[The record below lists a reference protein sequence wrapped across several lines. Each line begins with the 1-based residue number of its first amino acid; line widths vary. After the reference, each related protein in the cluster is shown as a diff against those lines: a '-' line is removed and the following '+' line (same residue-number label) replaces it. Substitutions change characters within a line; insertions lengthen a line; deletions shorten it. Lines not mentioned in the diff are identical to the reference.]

1 MRERIRVLLAACF
14 YYSGLVFLANKRM
27 QRSTRRLII
36 LNYHSAAGE
45 NLRQQMRYLGRHY
58 RVMHLEDAL
67 EELYQPSHNMSHDKR
82 TPVVLTFDDGY
93 LDNYTYGLS
102 LARELHIP
110 FTVFLI
116 PGYVESGTCFWWLAG
131 ELLLNRT
138 KVEKVTIEGKMYI
151 LPTDRAAVAKAIDR
165 HLRCAESVESRETFL
180 EQLQEALQVSLP
192 TRIQEGIEN
201 TLLPLNWDEV
211 HEMKASG
218 LVSFGAHTMHH
229 PVLEHVIDAEEVSYE
244 VGEARHVL
252 EQHLGQSI
260 RTFAYPIG
268 KMKDIG
274 DAGLSAVLAAGYTW
288 AVTTIE
294 DLNTTQTQP
303 HLLCR
308 LPGDISQ
315 HWLIMA
321 SELAG
326 LLGVVSKLKRKK
338 NKQ

>member
-1 MRERIRVLLAACF
+1 MRERLRLLLATCF
-14 YYSGLVFLANKRM
+14 YYSGLVFLANRRL
-27 QRSTRRLII
+27 QHSAQRLII

-45 NLRQQMRYLGRHY
+45 NLRQQIRYLKQHY

-67 EELYQPSHNMSHDKR
+67 EELFHSSQNVVHDKR

-93 LDNYTYGLS
+93 LDNYTCGLQ

-116 PGYVESGTCFWWLAG
+116 PGYIESGACFWWLAG
-131 ELLLNRT
+131 EFLLNHT
-138 KVEKVTIEGKMYI
+138 KLEKVTIKEKTYR
-151 LPTDRAAVAKAIDR
+151 LPADRQAAAKVIDR
-165 HLRCAESVESRETFL
+165 QLRFAVSVESRETFL
-180 EQLQEALQVSLP
+180 VQLQEALEVSLP
-192 TRIQEGIEN
+192 TRAEEGYEN
-201 TLLPLNWDEV
+201 TLLPLNWNEI

-229 PVLEHVIDAEEVSYE
+229 PLLEYIVDTEEVLYE
-244 VGEARHVL
+244 VQEARNVL
-252 EQHLGQSI
+252 EQHLEQSI

-274 DAGLSAVLAAGYTW
+274 DAGLSAVSTAGYTW
-288 AVTTIE
+288 ALTTIE
-294 DLNTTQTQP
+294 ELNTIDTNP
-303 HLLCR
+303 YLLCR
-308 LPGDISQ
+308 LPGDLSQ

-326 LLGVVSKLKRKK
+326 LLGVVSKFKRKR
-338 NKQ
+338 NKP